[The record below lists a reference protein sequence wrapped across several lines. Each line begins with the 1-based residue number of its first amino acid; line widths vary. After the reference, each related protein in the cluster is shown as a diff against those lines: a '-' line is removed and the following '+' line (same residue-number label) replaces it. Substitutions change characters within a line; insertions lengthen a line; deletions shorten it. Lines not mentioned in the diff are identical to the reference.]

1 MKILIL
7 TLLFG
12 IAASSSWGAN
22 AEQAPSTHE
31 QKLQAVANLLTRS
44 TISKQVLHSNNQAA
58 IQHYQFSKTLYED
71 AVEAFKAGEL
81 DKSNKL
87 INKSRQALFDSIE
100 FANLRGSQ
108 NQRSKNHYESLR
120 KSANALITALQR
132 ISDEKGRQDQHQ
144 KIYNDIRNQLA
155 QSDNLYFQ
163 EEYTGATSKL
173 EKVLKTI
180 KSEISQMRSGETLT
194 RSLSF
199 TSAKEEYEYELD
211 RNDTFFMLIDMFLSD
226 KESSPQAIEQING
239 TIRQAKD
246 YRKQAETLAA
256 DNKHSLAIEK
266 LEQST
271 VKIIAQIRQRGIS
284 IPP

>member
-1 MKILIL
+1 MKILL
-7 TLLFG
+7 LAMLFG
-12 IAASSSWGAN
+12 ITASSSWSAN
-22 AEQAPSTHE
+22 AQQAPSTHE

-81 DKSNKL
+81 NKSDEL

-100 FANLRGSQ
+100 FANLKGSETE
-108 NQRSKNHYESLR
+108 RSKHHYESLR
-120 KSANALITALQR
+120 KSANALIAALQR
-132 ISDEKGRQDQHQ
+132 ISDEKGRHDQHQ
-144 KIYNDIRNQLA
+144 QMLNDIRNQLA
-155 QSDNLYFQ
+155 QSDNLYFL
-163 EEYTGATSKL
+163 EEYTGATNKL
-173 EKVLKTI
+173 DGVLKTI

-199 TSAKEEYEYELD
+199 TSAKEEYVYELD
-211 RNDTFFMLIDMFLSD
+211 RNDTFFMLIDMFLTD
-226 KESSPQAIEQING
+226 MESSPQAIEQIND

-256 DNKHSLAIEK
+256 DNNHPQAIKK

-271 VKIIAQIRQRGIS
+271 VKIIGQIRHSGIA